1 MSRSCGVCHEVIW
14 DLYEAGLGAEVN
26 NLSKVRLSRKTKS
39 LLKVI
44 ISTDNIW
51 PRASLSN

>member
-1 MSRSCGVCHEVIW
+1 MSRSCGVCHEVIL
-14 DLYEAGLGAEVN
+14 DVYEAGIGAEVN
-26 NLSKVRLSRKTKS
+26 NVSKVRLSRKTKS